1 MLFVGNDKFFFG
13 EKVLSWDDPIYAS
26 MQVSPSLLGSR
37 LYPVTLYIRVG
48 NPFNVGT
55 LLTTYLKR
63 EVIGLILLLL
73 AGCGGG
79 SSDSTQIRLVSIEV
93 SPPNPSIAKGT
104 SQQFTTMGTF
114 SDSTTQDLTA
124 SVTWSSLDTAVAT
137 VSDTGGNK
145 GLANGIMTGTTTIT
159 ATDLETGIKGSTNL
173 TVTPA
178 VLVSI
183 AVTPQNSSITR
194 GISQQF
200 TATGTFSDSTTQD
213 ISGLVSWTSS
223 DISIATISSA
233 TGSEGLSSSI
243 SIGSTTITSTDPTT
257 GLNASTTLTVFSN
270 PFQISGGK

>member
-1 MLFVGNDKFFFG
+1 M
-13 EKVLSWDDPIYAS
+13 
-26 MQVSPSLLGSR
+26 
-37 LYPVTLYIRVG
+37 
-48 NPFNVGT
+48 
-55 LLTTYLKR
+55 TTYLKR